1 MKLWE
6 LYPNKLKNRHLG
18 RLKAPAAEMPIFQLI
33 WVYTMNAIY
42 LLSKEERELFFR
54 TAAETMKIPFE
65 IIEKDY
71 WVVWVLERL
80 FSLEKV
86 KSYLT
91 FKGGTSLS
99 KVYGVIDRFSEDID
113 LSIEREFLDFG
124 ASNDPENAPS
134 KKKQRAVLE
143 NLSKACSSYVQN
155 TMLNAL
161 NESIIAKL
169 GTTDGWRVF
178 ADQDDPD
185 AQTLLFEYPS
195 ETSKSGYI
203 RPLVKI
209 EIGARSEHW
218 PVSEHQI
225 QSYAKEAL
233 KEKVYEPEIWVR
245 VLNAERTFWEKATIL
260 HQYAHLPE
268 DKKLPP
274 RISRHFYDFFRL
286 LNSEIKE
293 KALIEAALL
302 ERVATHKSIYFASSW
317 ASYGTARKETL
328 KLFPPAR
335 ILKELEKDYALM
347 GAMFFREIPEWKL
360 ILSTIEKFEKEFNNL
375 PERF

>member
-1 MKLWE
+1 MNE
-6 LYPNKLKNRHLG
+6 IHL
-18 RLKAPAAEMPIFQLI
+18 LPKD
-33 WVYTMNAIY
+33 
-42 LLSKEERELFFR
+42 ERELFFR
-54 TAAETMKIPFE
+54 TAAEILNIRFE

-86 KSYLT
+86 KSHLT

-113 LSIEREFLDFG
+113 LSIERELFGFG
-124 ASNDPENAPS
+124 APRDPENASS
-134 KKKQRAVLE
+134 KKKQKVVLD
-143 NLSKACSSYVQN
+143 NLSKACSNYVQN
-155 TMLNAL
+155 VMLDDI
-161 NESIIAKL
+161 NEAIATKL
-169 GTTDGWRVF
+169 GTTEGWRVF
-178 ADQDDPD
+178 SDPEDPD

-195 ETSKSGYI
+195 ETSKNEYI

-218 PVSEHQI
+218 PVSEHKI
-225 QSYAKEAL
+225 QSYAKDAL
-233 KEKVYEPEIWVR
+233 KEKIHEPEIGVR

-268 DKKLPP
+268 EKKLPP
-274 RISRHFYDFFRL
+274 RISRHFYDFYRL

-302 ERVATHKSIYFASSW
+302 ERVAAHKSIYFASSW
-317 ASYGTARKETL
+317 ANYGTARKETL
-328 KLFPPAR
+328 KLIPPAR
-335 ILKELEKDYALM
+335 ILKELEKDYMLM
-347 GAMFFREIPEWKL
+347 EAMFFREIPDWIL
-360 ILSTIEKFEKEFNNL
+360 ILKTIEKFEKEFNNL
-375 PERF
+375 NG